1 MAKSYGRKKT
11 KEANGTKVKY
21 LPQQENDLFSR
32 PDQNVKMEVDGEE
45 PRVPP
50 TQSTKPPTQ
59 TTGKSGPPKAKKVK
73 KNEEEKADYAGL
85 EVKKGSTGRL
95 QRPRHTGA
103 KIRARDKGKLV
114 REQQITKIAKRKKR
128 LAALG
133 VTAVKKKI
141 KNNNDGTVKQVKRKE
156 NDSGEFDKMVAAY
169 KSKISAKL

>member
-1 MAKSYGRKKT
+1 
-11 KEANGTKVKY
+11 
-21 LPQQENDLFSR
+21 
-32 PDQNVKMEVDGEE
+32 MEVDGEE

-50 TQSTKPPTQ
+50 TQNTVKPPTQ
-59 TTGKSGPPKAKKVK
+59 TTVKSGPPKAKKVK
-73 KNEEEKADYAGL
+73 KYEDGKADYAGL

-141 KNNNDGTVKQVKRKE
+141 KNNNEGTMKQVKRKE

-169 KSKISAKL
+169 KSKISSKL

>member
-1 MAKSYGRKKT
+1 MKLHV
-11 KEANGTKVKY
+11 VKARC
-21 LPQQENDLFSR
+21 Q
-32 PDQNVKMEVDGEE
+32 VHGGEE
-45 PRVPP
+45 RVP
-50 TQSTKPPTQ
+50 STSVPSQISKGPP
-59 TTGKSGPPKAKKVK
+59 KGPPKAKKVK
-73 KNEEEKADYAGL
+73 SNEEGKLDYAGL

-114 REQQITKIAKRKKR
+114 REQQITKMAKRKKR

-141 KNNNDGTVKQVKRKE
+141 KNNGNVKQVTRKE
-156 NDSGEFDKMVAAY
+156 NGDSGDFDKMVAAY

>member
-1 MAKSYGRKKT
+1 
-11 KEANGTKVKY
+11 
-21 LPQQENDLFSR
+21 
-32 PDQNVKMEVDGEE
+32 MEVDGEE

-50 TQSTKPPTQ
+50 TQNTKPPTQ
-59 TTGKSGPPKAKKVK
+59 TSVKSGPPKAKKVK
-73 KNEEEKADYAGL
+73 KNEGKADYAGL

-95 QRPRHTGA
+95 QKPRHTGA

-141 KNNNDGTVKQVKRKE
+141 KNNNEGTIKQVKRKE
-156 NDSGEFDKMVAAY
+156 TDSGEFDKMVAAY